1 LTTATAG
8 VQAFFFAADPGT
20 RFALFHPAQG
30 GVERGA
36 ILYVHPFAEE
46 MNKSRRMAALQA
58 RAFARVGFSVLQ
70 FDLYGCGD
78 SSGDFVDA
86 RWDIW
91 KRDVAMATRWLADH
105 SRAPLHLGGL
115 RLGATLALECWSAAP
130 DRFESALVWQPVL
143 QGESF
148 MTQFLR
154 LALAG
159 DVVRESGGA
168 ASGTDRVRKQ
178 LDDGEAAEVAGYAL
192 ASALV
197 RDIEQRRLADWS
209 LPGASVHW
217 LDVRRSGSDTP
228 ASVRR
233 TLDAWRAIG
242 VSVTYDAV
250 AGDAFWSSYDIIEVP
265 DLIAATLARYARES
279 K

>member
-1 LTTATAG
+1 LTTVPAG

-30 GVERGA
+30 AVERGG
-36 ILYVHPFAEE
+36 ILYIHPFAEE

-58 RAFARVGFSVLQ
+58 RAFARAGFSVLQ

-86 RWDIW
+86 RWEIW
-91 KRDVAMATRWLADH
+91 KRDVAAATRWLADH
-105 SRAPLHLGGL
+105 SRGPLHLWGL
-115 RLGATLALECWSAAP
+115 RLGATLGLECWSVAP
-130 DRFESALVWQPVL
+130 DQFESALVWQPVL

-159 DVVRESGGA
+159 DVVRESAGGA
-168 ASGTDRVRKQ
+168 TGTDRVRKL
-178 LDDGEAAEVAGYAL
+178 LDDGQAAEVAGYAL

-197 RDIEQRRLADWS
+197 RDIEQRRLAGWS
-209 LPGASVHW
+209 LPGASVYW
-217 LDVRRSGSDTP
+217 LDVRRTGSDTP
-228 ASVRR
+228 APVRR
-233 TLDAWRAIG
+233 ALDAWRAG
-242 VSVTYDAV
+242 GALVTYDAV

-265 DLIAATLARYARES
+265 GLITASLALYARES